1 MFVEI
6 NNRFVS
12 RFNLFFM
19 AVIWFCRNLV
29 LSCYRTALLIECFGR
44 RQAMGF
50 KRVLIANRGEIAL
63 RILRTLRDMGIEAAI
78 IHGREDR
85 LSLPVQMADIA
96 YPNYRANPLD
106 SYLDIEA
113 VIQAAKELGCDA
125 VHPGYGFLAENAA
138 FVARLEEEG
147 ITFIGPA
154 SGVITLLGD
163 KIEARAAMEAA
174 GLPTAK
180 GSSEPIS
187 SAEVAS
193 ALADEIGYPVIIKAA
208 AGGGGIGM
216 QIVQKADEFESAL
229 KLCQSR
235 AKSAF
240 GDERV
245 FVEKYIQ
252 GAQHVEFQVLGDGK
266 KAIHF
271 GERFC
276 SIQRRHQKLV
286 EEGPWLTDEKRAEIG
301 DLVCKGAESVGYK
314 GLATFEFLRDANG
327 DFYFLEVNPRVQV
340 EHTVTELI
348 TGFNL
353 VELGIRVAQGE
364 ALPLK
369 QEDIAWRGH
378 AIQCRLNAED
388 PREFVPSPGRL
399 WECHFP
405 SGFGIRCDTHA
416 HPGYE
421 MPGCFDSL
429 LAKLLVW
436 GHNREDAVR
445 RMKTALDETMIT
457 GVEHLIPLHRRIM
470 DEEDFNNGDITIQ
483 YIDMHQELLG

>member
-1 MFVEI
+1 
-6 NNRFVS
+6 
-12 RFNLFFM
+12 
-19 AVIWFCRNLV
+19 
-29 LSCYRTALLIECFGR
+29 
-44 RQAMGF
+44 MGF
-50 KRVLIANRGEIAL
+50 SKVLIANRGEIAL
-63 RILRTLRDMGIEAAI
+63 RIMRTLRDMNIEAAI
-78 IHGREDR
+78 IYGKEDR
-85 LSLPVQMADIA
+85 LSLPVRLSDDAHFRDVI
-96 YPNYRANPLD
+96 NPLD
-106 SYLDIEA
+106 AYLDIEA
-113 VIQAAKELGCDA
+113 VVQAAKDMGCDA
-125 VHPGYGFLAENAA
+125 VHPGYGFLAENAT
-138 FVARLEEEG
+138 FVKRLQEEG
-147 ITFIGPA
+147 ITFIGP
-154 SGVITLLGD
+154 SSDVITLLGD

-174 GLPTAK
+174 GLPTAR

-187 SAEVAS
+187 EASVAS
-193 ALADEIGYPVIIKAA
+193 ELADEIGYPVIIKAA

-216 QIVQKADEFESAL
+216 QIVEAGDEFESAL

-240 GDERV
+240 GDSRV

-252 GAQHVEFQVLGDGK
+252 GAQHVEFQVLADGN

-286 EEGPWLTDEKRAEIG
+286 EEGPWLTPEKREEIG
-301 DLVCKGAESVGYK
+301 ALVCRGAESVGYK

-348 TGFNL
+348 TGHNL

-364 ALPLK
+364 SLPFA
-369 QEDIAWRGH
+369 QEDITWNGH
-378 AIQCRLNAED
+378 SIQCRLNAED
-388 PREFVPSPGRL
+388 PREFIPSPGRL

-405 SGFGIRCDTHA
+405 SGFGVRVDTHA

-421 MPGCFDSL
+421 MPGSFDSL

-436 GHNREDAVR
+436 GRDREDAIR
-445 RMKTALDETMIT
+445 RMRTALDETVIT

-470 DEEDFNNGDITIQ
+470 DETDFINGDITIQ

>member
-1 MFVEI
+1 
-6 NNRFVS
+6 
-12 RFNLFFM
+12 
-19 AVIWFCRNLV
+19 
-29 LSCYRTALLIECFGR
+29 
-44 RQAMGF
+44 MGF

-113 VIQAAKELGCDA
+113 VVQAAKELECDA

-180 GSSEPIS
+180 GSSEPIA
-187 SAEVAS
+187 SADVAS

-252 GAQHVEFQVLGDGK
+252 GAQHVEFQVLADGK
-266 KAIHF
+266 NAIHF

-286 EEGPWLTDEKRAEIG
+286 EEGPWLTDEKRTEIG
-301 DLVCKGAESVGYK
+301 ELVCKGAESVGYK

-348 TGFNL
+348 TGHNL

-369 QEDIAWRGH
+369 QEDITWRGH
-378 AIQCRLNAED
+378 SIQCRLNAED

-436 GHNREDAVR
+436 GRDREDAIR

>member
-1 MFVEI
+1 
-6 NNRFVS
+6 
-12 RFNLFFM
+12 
-19 AVIWFCRNLV
+19 
-29 LSCYRTALLIECFGR
+29 
-44 RQAMGF
+44 MGF

-96 YPNYRANPLD
+96 YPNYCTNPLD

-113 VIQAAKELGCDA
+113 VVQAAKELECDA

-245 FVEKYIQ
+245 FVDKYIQ
-252 GAQHVEFQVLGDGK
+252 GAQHVEFQVLADGK
-266 KAIHF
+266 NAIHF

-348 TGFNL
+348 TGHNL

-369 QEDIAWRGH
+369 QEDITWRGH

-436 GHNREDAVR
+436 GRDREDAVR

>member
-1 MFVEI
+1 
-6 NNRFVS
+6 
-12 RFNLFFM
+12 
-19 AVIWFCRNLV
+19 
-29 LSCYRTALLIECFGR
+29 
-44 RQAMGF
+44 
-50 KRVLIANRGEIAL
+50 
-63 RILRTLRDMGIEAAI
+63 MGIEVAI
-78 IHGREDR
+78 IHGKEDR
-85 LSLPVQMADIA
+85 LSLPVRLSDVA
-96 YPNYRANPLD
+96 YPNYKSNPLD
-106 SYLDIEA
+106 SYLNIED
-113 VIQAAKELGCDA
+113 VITAAKELQCDA
-125 VHPGYGFLAENAA
+125 IHPGYGFLAENSA
-138 FVARLEEEG
+138 FVARCAEEG
-147 ITFIGPA
+147 ITFIGPSA
-154 SGVITLLGD
+154 EVITLLGD

-174 GLPTAK
+174 GLPIAK
-180 GSSEPIS
+180 GSPESIS
-187 SAEVAS
+187 DAAVAS
-193 ALADEIGYPVIIKAA
+193 KLANEIGYPVIIKAA

-216 QIVQKADEFESAL
+216 QIVEKSDEFENAL

-252 GAQHVEFQVLGDGK
+252 DAQHIEFQVLGDGE

-286 EEGPWLTDEKRAEIG
+286 EEGPWLDEAKRAEIG
-301 DLVCKGAESVGYK
+301 DLVCRGAESVGYK

-348 TGFNL
+348 TGYNL

-364 ALPLK
+364 KLSLS
-369 QEDIAWRGH
+369 QEDIVIRGH
-378 AIQCRLNAED
+378 AIQCRINAED
-388 PREFVPSPGRL
+388 PKDFIPSPGRL

-405 SGFGIRCDTHA
+405 SGFGVRCDTHA
-416 HPGYE
+416 YPGYE

-436 GHNREDAVR
+436 GHDREDAIR
-445 RMKTALDETMIT
+445 RMKTALDETIIT

-470 DEEDFNNGDITIQ
+470 DEEDFNNRNITIQ

>member
-1 MFVEI
+1 
-6 NNRFVS
+6 
-12 RFNLFFM
+12 M
-19 AVIWFCRNLV
+19 A
-29 LSCYRTALLIECFGR
+29 
-44 RQAMGF
+44 F

-63 RILRTLRDMGIEAAI
+63 RILRALRDMGIEVAI

-85 LSLPVQMADIA
+85 LSLPVRLADVA
-96 YPNYRANPLD
+96 YPIMRANPLD

-113 VIQAAKELGCDA
+113 VVQAAKDLNCDA
-125 VHPGYGFLAENAA
+125 VHPGYGFLAENAH
-138 FVARLEEEG
+138 FVRRLEEEG
-147 ITFIGPA
+147 ITFIGPTA
-154 SGVITLLGD
+154 DVISLLGD

-187 SAEVAS
+187 TADVAS

-216 QIVQKADEFESAL
+216 QIVYAEGEFENAL
-229 KLCQSR
+229 RLCQSR

-245 FVEKYIQ
+245 FVEKYIE
-252 GAQHVEFQVLGDGK
+252 GAQHVEFQILGDGK

-276 SIQRRHQKLV
+276 SIQRRHQKLI
-286 EEGPWLTDEKRAEIG
+286 EEGPWLSDEKRAEIG
-301 DLVCKGAESVGYK
+301 ALVCSGAESVGYK

-340 EHTVTELI
+340 EHTVTEMI
-348 TGFNL
+348 TGHNL

-364 ALPLK
+364 DLPLS
-369 QEDIAWRGH
+369 QEDIVIRGH
-378 AIQCRLNAED
+378 TIQCRLNAED
-388 PREFVPSPGRL
+388 TTKFIPSPGRI
-399 WECHFP
+399 WDCHFP

-436 GHNREDAVR
+436 GPDRESAIR
-445 RMKTALDETMIT
+445 RMRTALDETIIT

-470 DEEDFNNGDITIQ
+470 DEKDFLAGNITIA
-483 YIDMHQELLG
+483 YIDEHEHLLG

>member
-1 MFVEI
+1 MV
-6 NNRFVS
+6 
-12 RFNLFFM
+12 FM
-19 AVIWFCRNLV
+19 
-29 LSCYRTALLIECFGR
+29 
-44 RQAMGF
+44 
-50 KRVLIANRGEIAL
+50 RVLITNRGDISL

-78 IHGREDR
+78 IHGRVDR

-96 YPNYRANPLD
+96 YPNYRTNPLD

-113 VIQAAKELGCDA
+113 VVQAAKELECDA

-180 GSSEPIS
+180 GSSEPIA
-187 SAEVAS
+187 SADVAS

-252 GAQHVEFQVLGDGK
+252 GAQHVEFQVLADGK
-266 KAIHF
+266 NAIHF

-301 DLVCKGAESVGYK
+301 ALVCKGAESVGYK

-348 TGFNL
+348 TGHNL

-369 QEDIAWRGH
+369 QEDITWRGH
-378 AIQCRLNAED
+378 SIQCRLNAED

-436 GHNREDAVR
+436 GRDREDAIR

-470 DEEDFNNGDITIQ
+470 DENDFNNGDITIQ

>member
-1 MFVEI
+1 
-6 NNRFVS
+6 
-12 RFNLFFM
+12 
-19 AVIWFCRNLV
+19 
-29 LSCYRTALLIECFGR
+29 
-44 RQAMGF
+44 MGF

-85 LSLPVQMADIA
+85 LSLPVRFADIA
-96 YPNYRANPLD
+96 YANYKQNPLD
-106 SYLDIEA
+106 SYLDIES
-113 VIQAAKELGCDA
+113 VIKAAKEMGCDA
-125 VHPGYGFLAENAA
+125 VHPGYGFLAENAT
-138 FVARLEEEG
+138 FVRRLKEEG
-147 ITFIGPA
+147 ITFIGP
-154 SGVITLLGD
+154 SSDVITLLGD

-180 GSSEPIS
+180 GSSESIS
-187 SAEVAS
+187 DAAVAS
-193 ALADEIGYPVIIKAA
+193 ALAEDIGYPVIIKAA

-216 QIVQKADEFESAL
+216 QIVEESSEFENAL

-235 AKSAF
+235 ARSAF

-252 GAQHVEFQVLGDGK
+252 GAQHIEFQVLGDGK

-286 EEGPWLTDEKRAEIG
+286 EEGPWLSDEKREEIG
-301 DLVCKGAESVGYK
+301 ALVCKGAESVGYK

-348 TGFNL
+348 TGHNL

-364 ALPLK
+364 PLPLEQK
-369 QEDIAWRGH
+369 DIVLRGH

-388 PREFVPSPGRL
+388 PRNFIPSPGRL

-405 SGFGIRCDTHA
+405 SGYGVRVDTHA
-416 HPGYE
+416 YPGYE

-436 GHNREDAVR
+436 GKDREDAVK
-445 RMKTALDETMIT
+445 RMRTALDETTIS

-470 DEEDFNNGDITIQ
+470 DEADFLQKDITIQ

>member
-1 MFVEI
+1 
-6 NNRFVS
+6 
-12 RFNLFFM
+12 
-19 AVIWFCRNLV
+19 
-29 LSCYRTALLIECFGR
+29 
-44 RQAMGF
+44 MGF

-96 YPNYRANPLD
+96 YPHYRANPLD

-113 VIQAAKELGCDA
+113 VVQAAKELECDA
-125 VHPGYGFLAENAA
+125 VHPGYGFLAENAS

-180 GSSEPIS
+180 GSSEPIA
-187 SAEVAS
+187 SADVAS

-252 GAQHVEFQVLGDGK
+252 GAQHVEFQVLADGK
-266 KAIHF
+266 NAIHF

-301 DLVCKGAESVGYK
+301 ALVCKGAESVGYK

-348 TGFNL
+348 TGHNL

-364 ALPLK
+364 ALPMK
-369 QEDIAWRGH
+369 QDDITWRGH

-436 GHNREDAVR
+436 GRDREDAVR